1 MDDASI
7 LRQLADRQAIRDLI
21 YTYCRAVDRLDIPLG
36 HSIWHE
42 DGYADY
48 GADYYQGPGKAV
60 IDKICQQHRSLLSH
74 SHQVTNILIRL
85 DGDEAGSEAYI
96 SGSMRLEKDDKL
108 LQLGV
113 WGRYIDA
120 WARKSGR
127 WGLARRVVVIDHEE
141 IRDVRTTGRVS
152 RATRDRS
159 DPSYRVMSGTKD

>member
-48 GADYYQGPGKAV
+48 GADYYQGPGRAV
-60 IDKICQQHRSLLSH
+60 IDKICQQQLSLLSH

-85 DGDEAGSEAYI
+85 DGDQAGSEAYI
-96 SGSMRLEKDDKL
+96 SGSMRLEKDGKL
-108 LQLGV
+108 MQLGV

-120 WARKSGR
+120 WERRAGN
-127 WGLARRVVVIDHEE
+127 WGLARRVVVFDHEE

-152 RATRDRS
+152 RATRDRN
-159 DPSYRVMSGTKD
+159 DPSYRVMSGPKD